1 MASGIEPRC
10 SGSVSPWA
18 ISRPAGSHSAADRS
32 IEFFRCVDRAVR
44 TSATAISST
53 SAATA

>member
-1 MASGIEPRC
+1 MASGTEPKC

-18 ISRPAGSHSAADRS
+18 IRRPAGSQSAEDRS

-44 TSATAISST
+44 TMATAISST

>member
-10 SGSVSPWA
+10 SGSVRPWA
-18 ISRPAGSHSAADRS
+18 IRRPAGSQSAAERS
-32 IEFFRCVDRAVR
+32 IEFFRWVDRAVR